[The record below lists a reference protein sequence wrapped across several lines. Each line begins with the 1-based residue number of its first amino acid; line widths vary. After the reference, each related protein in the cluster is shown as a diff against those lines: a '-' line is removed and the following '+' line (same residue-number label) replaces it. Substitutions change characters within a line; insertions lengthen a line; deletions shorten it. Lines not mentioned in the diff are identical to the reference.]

1 MLFTQGWILITSLN
15 RNYYEGVFM
24 NILVVGANGRV
35 GSHLVNT
42 LAKMGHS
49 VFAGARKDSLS
60 FTNPNIHF
68 FELDLLADLQK
79 IIQGFES
86 INIDVI
92 YFTAGSRGK
101 NLLQVDAFGAVKVMQ
116 AAQAVGI
123 RRFILLS
130 SVFALQP
137 ERWGESFLQNI
148 TDYNIAKFF
157 ADHWLVHQ
165 SNLDFTI
172 LQPGALQENL
182 GSGRIKTNVTE
193 PLSNSIDNVVETL
206 ASILSAPNT
215 IGQVITMADGD
226 IPITEALNQV
236 SS

>member
-1 MLFTQGWILITSLN
+1 M
-15 RNYYEGVFM
+15 
-24 NILVVGANGRV
+24 
-35 GSHLVNT
+35 
-42 LAKMGHS
+42 
-49 VFAGARKDSLS
+49 
-60 FTNPNIHF
+60 
-68 FELDLLADLQK
+68 LADLQD
-79 IIQGFES
+79 IIQRIKS
-86 INIDVI
+86 VNLDVI

-116 AAQAVGI
+116 AAQTVGI
-123 RRFILLS
+123 RRFIMLS

-137 ERWGESFLQNI
+137 ERWSESFLQNI

-172 LQPGALQENL
+172 LQPGALQENS
-182 GSGRIKTNVTE
+182 GSGRIKINITE
-193 PLSNSIDNVVETL
+193 PLSNSIENVVQTL

>member
-1 MLFTQGWILITSLN
+1 
-15 RNYYEGVFM
+15 M

-42 LAKMGHS
+42 LANIGHT

-60 FTNPNIHF
+60 LTNPNIHF
-68 FELDLLADLQK
+68 FELDLLADLQE
-79 IIQGFES
+79 IIQRIKS
-86 INIDVI
+86 VNLDVI

-123 RRFILLS
+123 RRFIMLS

-137 ERWGESFLQNI
+137 ERWSESFLQNI

-172 LQPGALQENL
+172 LQPGALQENS
-182 GSGRIKTNVTE
+182 GSGRIKINITE
-193 PLSNSIDNVVETL
+193 PLSNSIENVVETL
-206 ASILSAPNT
+206 ASILNAPNT

-226 IPITEALNQV
+226 ILITEALNQV

>member
-1 MLFTQGWILITSLN
+1 MLITSLN
-15 RNYYEGVFM
+15 RNCYEGVIM

-42 LAKMGHS
+42 LAKMGHT
-49 VFAGARKDSLS
+49 VYAGARKESLN
-60 FTNPNIHF
+60 FTNANIHY
-68 FELDLLADLQK
+68 FELNLLADLK
-79 IIQGFES
+79 EIIQRIMS
-86 INIDVI
+86 VNLDAM

-123 RRFILLS
+123 RRFIMLS

-137 ERWGESFLQNI
+137 ERWNEEFLQNI

-182 GSGRIKTNVTE
+182 GTGRIQINVTE
-193 PLSNSIDNVVETL
+193 PLSNSIDNVVDTL
-206 ASILSAPNT
+206 SRILSAPNT
-215 IGQVITMADGD
+215 IGRVITMADGD
-226 IPITEALNQV
+226 IPITEALN
-236 SS
+236 

>member
-1 MLFTQGWILITSLN
+1 
-15 RNYYEGVFM
+15 M

-42 LAKMGHS
+42 LAKMGHT
-49 VFAGARKDSLS
+49 VYAGARKESLIL
-60 FTNPNIHF
+60 TNPNIHF
-68 FELDLLADLQK
+68 FELDLLADLQE
-79 IIQGFES
+79 IIQRIKSVKIEA
-86 INIDVI
+86 I
-92 YFTAGSRGK
+92 YFTAGSKGK

-116 AAQAVGI
+116 AAQTLDI
-123 RRFILLS
+123 RRFIMLS

-137 ERWGESFLQNI
+137 KRWNESFLQNI

-165 SNLDFTI
+165 SHLDFTI
-172 LQPGALQENL
+172 LQPGALQDNRGTGL
-182 GSGRIKTNVTE
+182 IQIGVTA

-206 ASILSAPNT
+206 AHILTAPNT

-226 IPITEALNQV
+226 LPIIDALKQV

>member
-1 MLFTQGWILITSLN
+1 MEKRCFLLRVGYQSL
-15 RNYYEGVFM
+15 YYEGVSM

-42 LAKMGHS
+42 LAEMGHS
-49 VFAGARKDSLS
+49 VYAGARKDSLS
-60 FTNPNIHF
+60 FNNTNIHF
-68 FELDLLADLQK
+68 FELDLLTDLQE
-79 IIQGFES
+79 IIQRFQS
-86 INIDVI
+86 INLDVI

-116 AAQAVGI
+116 AVHTVGI
-123 RRFILLS
+123 NRFIMLS

-137 ERWGESFLQNI
+137 ERWSEAFLKNI

-182 GSGRIKTNVTE
+182 GTGQIQINVSE

-206 ASILSAPNT
+206 ASILSASNT

-226 IPITEALNQV
+226 LPIVDALTQV
-236 SS
+236 